1 MPKLKSANPKSHR
14 PPHIFEDNTVYF
26 ITGRTYFGFP
36 HLKDEKVK
44 KYFLKKIDQSKL
56 KYDFELQGWVVLDN
70 HYHLLVKFGVAQFI
84 ARKERRINSAIP
96 SSPLA
101 RFIKELHGSTSH
113 FIRRINS
120 ANPVEPDFAREF
132 YTGLTPFEQ
141 RQRQRMER
149 EGGVAKFISR
159 WRGLKSAIPSPTA
172 RQLLE
177 FKPPPVWYQYLE
189 TIIRSEADFYHHLN
203 YIHQNPVKHGYT
215 KDMRKYQFSSYQ
227 YYLKEKGKEWLADCF
242 REYPIIDFEPKG
254 IAE

>member
-1 MPKLKSANPKSHR
+1 MRKMNFANPKRGVAHFSARSHR
-14 PPHIFEDNTVYF
+14 PPHIFEDNAFYF

-36 HLKDEKVK
+36 YLKDNKIK
-44 KYFLKKIDQSKL
+44 KYFLEKIDQTKS

-84 ARKERRINSAIP
+84 
-96 SSPLA
+96 A

-132 YTGLTPFEQ
+132 YAGLTPFEQ
-141 RQRQRMER
+141 RQWEKLNRKINFASPVGER
-149 EGGVAKFISR
+149 R
-159 WRGLKSAIPSPTA
+159 LKSATPEKLGLAHFSA

-177 FKPPPVWYQYLE
+177 LKPPPVWYQYLE
-189 TIIRSEADFYHHLN
+189 TIIRSEADFYRYLN
-203 YIHQNPVKHGYT
+203 YIHQNPVKHGHT
-215 KDMRKYQFSSYQ
+215 KDMGEYQFSSYG
-227 YYLKEKGKEWLADCF
+227 YYLKEKGKDWLADCF

-254 IAE
+254 GAD